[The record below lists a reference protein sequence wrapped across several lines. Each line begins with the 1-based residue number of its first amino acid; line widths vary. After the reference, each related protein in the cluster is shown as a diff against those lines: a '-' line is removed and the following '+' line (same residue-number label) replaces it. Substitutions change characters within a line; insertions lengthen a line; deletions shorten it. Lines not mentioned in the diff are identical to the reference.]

1 MPAPGGEAGAGRAA
15 EAPPHEGPALHPS
28 LKAQSTHLCSSTVQT
43 SMPWPLSHKQNF
55 LGSIHT

>member
-1 MPAPGGEAGAGRAA
+1 MPAPGGEAGAGQKA

-28 LKAQSTHLCSSTVQT
+28 LKAQSTVQT

-55 LGSIHT
+55 PGSIHM